1 MPNEALIVVD
11 MQNDFCDGG
20 ALAVPGANAIVPVVN
35 RLIGRHDHVVLT
47 QDWHPPGHA
56 SFANSWKDA
65 QPFTSVQFPYGP
77 QTLWPEHCVQGTKG
91 AAFHPELNA
100 TKAQMIVRKG
110 FHPGIDSYSAFR
122 ENDRMTRTGLDGY
135 LKARG
140 FTKLTFCG
148 LALDYCVAWSAIDA
162 LQAGFDVAVVVEA
175 TAAIDLD
182 GGCCRPGTCR
192 PARSSGSPLCAQ
204 GASGSARIMSIA
216 DSPRE
221 SRSAA
226 SARAKASPSVPSM
239 YESGTRG
246 WT

>member
-1 MPNEALIVVD
+1 MSGEHSERDVLIIVD
-11 MQNDFCDGG
+11 IQRDFCPAG
-20 ALAVPGANAIVPVVN
+20 ALAVPEGDTIIPAVNALA
-35 RLIGRHDHVVLT
+35 RRFRHVVLT

-56 SFANSWKDA
+56 SFASSHTDKRAFD
-65 QPFTSVQFPYGP
+65 TIDLDYGT
-77 QTLWPEHCVQGTKG
+77 QTLWPDHCVQGTKG

-162 LQAGFDVAVVVEA
+162 LQAGFEVAVVVEA

-182 GGCCRPGTCR
+182 GSRKRMLTEMR
-192 PARSSGSPLCAQ
+192 Q
-204 GASGSARIMSIA
+204 GGIKLNATA
-216 DSPRE
+216 
-221 SRSAA
+221 
-226 SARAKASPSVPSM
+226 
-239 YESGTRG
+239 
-246 WT
+246 